1 MKLPEDMQCDPT
13 MRRGN
18 CLVSFREHGIPWIEF
33 NMLRQHTMSELVDF
47 KEEVKFLKE
56 KKLVWSCVAC
66 RHTHTYT
73 ITHHNCTKIAR
84 FKLGECQIDGLQ
96 HVAPK
101 SLSQQGVEI
110 NGSSK
115 KLYMSLFHYSDIA
128 IGRRIRE
135 LVGSTFGSK
144 LLVQ

>member
-73 ITHHNCTKIAR
+73 ISAHIHTLTTIAQR
-84 FKLGECQIDGLQ
+84 SLDSNLES
-96 HVAPK
+96 AK
-101 SLSQQGVEI
+101 SMAFNML
-110 NGSSK
+110 
-115 KLYMSLFHYSDIA
+115 LPSL
-128 IGRRIRE
+128 
-135 LVGSTFGSK
+135 
-144 LLVQ
+144 